1 MKSLILPLIVVIIS
15 FLFRNKEKNINNKKK
30 EKIIKEYIKKTVKHG
45 KRQKRIKKLY
55 KKNGIKEAP
64 TVYVNGEKVE
74 DPYKYSEYKK
84 LLVYLIYS
92 FLLT

>member
-1 MKSLILPLIVVIIS
+1 M
-15 FLFRNKEKNINNKKK
+15 EK
-30 EKIIKEYIKKTVKHG
+30 G
-45 KRQKRIKKLY
+45 RKRIKKLY
-55 KKNGIKEAP
+55 KKNDIKEAP